1 MSLISPVSTINLDVR
16 LRIISFKA
24 QKIFLINP
32 STIVHANASTYVAP
46 PCCSSACAIELGEQV
61 VVTGGSFSHDLVT
74 LYNQQ
79 VTSDKH

>member
-1 MSLISPVSTINLDVR
+1 MIDSN
-16 LRIISFKA
+16 
-24 QKIFLINP
+24 
-32 STIVHANASTYVAP
+32 TIVYAIA

-79 VTSDKH
+79 VTIQTLDTRH

>member
-1 MSLISPVSTINLDVR
+1 MKL
-16 LRIISFKA
+16 
-24 QKIFLINP
+24 FLIDPSP
-32 STIVHANASTYVAP
+32 STIVQCSCYRLYVRCTSIP

-79 VTSDKH
+79 VTSHSDTH